1 VRTTSEKAQ
10 RAIAEAALSRFCK
23 RKYPLA
29 NIEEI
34 AVQAALT
41 SAATLRHF
49 RSKVDL
55 LKVVV
60 DPVGPLRAQLLV
72 ARFANT
78 ISAHVQISQ
87 VGFVPLA
94 QEAAQ

>member
-23 RKYPLA
+23 RGYLRA

-34 AVQAALT
+34 GVQTGLT
-41 SAATLRHF
+41 SAAALRHF
-49 RSKVDL
+49 RSKADL

-60 DPVGPLRAQLLV
+60 DPVRHIRAQLLV
-72 ARFANT
+72 VRFSNV

-87 VGFVPLA
+87 VGFAPLA
-94 QEAAQ
+94 QEAEQ